1 MFTAYYA
8 LSFNPFTNEIDTK
21 YSFQSKDFIQASA
34 RLELL
39 RQHKGIGLINGEPGC
54 GKSFVLRCFVSS
66 LSKSLYK
73 TVYIPITTLTV
84 REFYRALC
92 DGLGVIPAYKKVDM
106 FKQIQESI
114 YSYTSKNITPV
125 IIIDEVQFISNSILD
140 DLRLILNFGMDS
152 KNLSILVLCGQPKL
166 VIQLSRQPHEAL
178 RQRIS
183 INYTFNGLSR
193 TETQE
198 YIKSRFKASGRADPP
213 VDEDAYE
220 FIYTITGGF
229 PRKINNLMNMA
240 LLTGFKDKIPVL
252 NGELF
257 LKANDEL
264 NITA

>member
-8 LSFNPFTNEIDTK
+8 LNFNPFTSEIDTK
-21 YSFQSKDFIQASA
+21 HHFQSRDFVQASA

-39 RQHKGIGLINGEPGC
+39 KQYKGIGLLNGEPGC
-54 GKSFVLRCFVSS
+54 GTSFVLRCFVSS
-66 LSKSLYK
+66 LNKSLYK

-84 REFYRALC
+84 KEFYRALC

-106 FKQIQESI
+106 FKQIQEAI
-114 YSYTSKNITPV
+114 YTYASKNITPV

-140 DLRLILNFGMDS
+140 DLRLILNFEMDS
-152 KNLSILVLCGQPKL
+152 KNLCISILCGQPKL

-183 INYTFNGLSR
+183 INYTFSGLSR

-198 YIKSRFKASGRADPP
+198 YIKSRFKACGRAEPP

-240 LLTGFKDKIPVL
+240 LLTGFKDKIPLL
-252 NGELF
+252 NSELF

>member
-92 DGLGVIPAYKKVDM
+92 DGLGVILHTKR
-106 FKQIQESI
+106 SI
-114 YSYTSKNITPV
+114 CLNKYRNPYILTPLKTSLP
-125 IIIDEVQFISNSILD
+125 L
-140 DLRLILNFGMDS
+140 
-152 KNLSILVLCGQPKL
+152 LSLMRFS
-166 VIQLSRQPHEAL
+166 LS
-178 RQRIS
+178 
-183 INYTFNGLSR
+183 
-193 TETQE
+193 
-198 YIKSRFKASGRADPP
+198 
-213 VDEDAYE
+213 
-220 FIYTITGGF
+220 
-229 PRKINNLMNMA
+229 
-240 LLTGFKDKIPVL
+240 LTVYWM
-252 NGELF
+252 
-257 LKANDEL
+257 
-264 NITA
+264 T

>member
-21 YSFQSKDFIQASA
+21 YSFQSKDFIQALA

-39 RQHKGIGLINGEPGC
+39 RQHKGIGLLNGEPGC

-114 YSYTSKNITPV
+114 YSYTSK
-125 IIIDEVQFISNSILD
+125 
-140 DLRLILNFGMDS
+140 
-152 KNLSILVLCGQPKL
+152 KHH
-166 VIQLSRQPHEAL
+166 SRYYH
-178 RQRIS
+178 
-183 INYTFNGLSR
+183 
-193 TETQE
+193 
-198 YIKSRFKASGRADPP
+198 
-213 VDEDAYE
+213 
-220 FIYTITGGF
+220 
-229 PRKINNLMNMA
+229 
-240 LLTGFKDKIPVL
+240 
-252 NGELF
+252 
-257 LKANDEL
+257 
-264 NITA
+264 